1 MRDNPELAILSLPFA
16 VGCQYAHT
24 PRNLDSLQRSHK
36 PASQHHGVTAYHS
49 LHDLQHSAFVTK
61 WVSSRDRHTTG
72 IVVPFGIRGLRQRRF
87 TTVEQCHCTKGQQR
101 CRFLYTYIHTYRCL
115 FVLFGYLET
124 AFISRMISVLVTG
137 RVLSG
142 FAWQFGCS
150 EIKRPWA
157 ARTSQQIS
165 KGFSQGFCQVSTQ
178 GYTQG
183 TFPFSR
189 LLRHAEIRVGYS
201 DPTPPGAFSKAPPKA
216 PPKARSLLVASYDTQ
231 RYGWAILT
239 PRHQGV
245 FPRLHPRL
253 HPRHVPF

>member
-101 CRFLYTYIHTYRCL
+101 CRFLYTYIHTYRYIYIYIYICRP
-115 FVLFGYLET
+115 T
-124 AFISRMISVLVTG
+124 AGQQRWQNRRFATGKNDALKGSINASKLPFRQPDVDSDDSRQ
-137 RVLSG
+137 
-142 FAWQFGCS
+142 A
-150 EIKRPWA
+150 K
-157 ARTSQQIS
+157 
-165 KGFSQGFCQVSTQ
+165 
-178 GYTQG
+178 
-183 TFPFSR
+183 
-189 LLRHAEIRVGYS
+189 
-201 DPTPPGAFSKAPPKA
+201 
-216 PPKARSLLVASYDTQ
+216 
-231 RYGWAILT
+231 LT
-239 PRHQGV
+239 
-245 FPRLHPRL
+245 
-253 HPRHVPF
+253 

>member
-101 CRFLYTYIHTYRCL
+101 CRFLYTYIHTYRYIYIYIYL
-115 FVLFGYLET
+115 STDSRTATLAKSTFRNGQKWRFERLNQRVETTISTARRRFGRQP
-124 AFISRMISVLVTG
+124 ASKID
-137 RVLSG
+137 LS
-142 FAWQFGCS
+142 
-150 EIKRPWA
+150 
-157 ARTSQQIS
+157 
-165 KGFSQGFCQVSTQ
+165 
-178 GYTQG
+178 
-183 TFPFSR
+183 
-189 LLRHAEIRVGYS
+189 H
-201 DPTPPGAFSKAPPKA
+201 
-216 PPKARSLLVASYDTQ
+216 
-231 RYGWAILT
+231 
-239 PRHQGV
+239 
-245 FPRLHPRL
+245 
-253 HPRHVPF
+253 